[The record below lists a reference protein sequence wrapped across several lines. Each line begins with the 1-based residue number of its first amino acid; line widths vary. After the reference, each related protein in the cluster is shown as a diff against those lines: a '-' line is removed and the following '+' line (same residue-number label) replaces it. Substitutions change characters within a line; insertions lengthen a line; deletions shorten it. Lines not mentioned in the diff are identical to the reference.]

1 MNNNTLEGINSK
13 ITGRKS
19 DKWHGGQNGGNHCH
33 RTEYWK
39 KNEKNEDNPRDLW
52 DSIQCSNSCIIGVPE
67 EERKEGPKKIIE
79 EIIAENVPNMKKGT
93 VS

>member
-1 MNNNTLEGINSK
+1 M
-13 ITGRKS
+13 

-33 RTEYWK
+33 RTECRK

-52 DSIQCSNSCIIGVPE
+52 DKVKFSNLCIIGVPE
-67 EERKEGPKKIIE
+67 EKRKKGPKKIFE
-79 EIIAENVPNMKKGT
+79 EIIAGNFPNMKKGT